1 MKKGYRHF
9 VSLNTAL
16 VTSVQFMWNLSFIL
30 NWNNKIH
37 WGTHILCNN
46 EHFLLFLCG
55 RKRYLDYWEEETDY
69 PVTQAVKQLPADSC
83 KYNAWSCTFFNNDKC
98 WHKGT
103 VTTWPWTTEYCDQLL
118 GRNWCKF
125 VTLNDVLLFHR
136 WYYNEYN
143 TLTKRETSASVIAKL
158 QDE

>member
-1 MKKGYRHF
+1 
-9 VSLNTAL
+9 
-16 VTSVQFMWNLSFIL
+16 
-30 NWNNKIH
+30 
-37 WGTHILCNN
+37 
-46 EHFLLFLCG
+46 
-55 RKRYLDYWEEETDY
+55 
-69 PVTQAVKQLPADSC
+69 
-83 KYNAWSCTFFNNDKC
+83 
-98 WHKGT
+98 
-103 VTTWPWTTEYCDQLL
+103 L